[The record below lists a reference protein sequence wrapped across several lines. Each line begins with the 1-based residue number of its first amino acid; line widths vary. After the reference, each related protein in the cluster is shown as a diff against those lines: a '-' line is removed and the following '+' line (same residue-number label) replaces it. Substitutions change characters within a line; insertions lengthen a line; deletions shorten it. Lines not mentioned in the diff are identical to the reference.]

1 MVQQDKQDKQGR
13 PKPSS
18 PASPIPAI
26 PWWIS
31 VVVILGALLLA
42 AGAAIAL
49 LHPAMLASPNDQI
62 NGAVRIYAGYLASRN
77 LALAITLALLLS
89 LQARRTLSSL
99 MMVVALVQFLD
110 AGMDCAEGRWMV
122 APGVLVIGVV
132 FLFAASRLSR
142 FPFWKAAAWR

>member
-1 MVQQDKQDKQGR
+1 MIQQDKHDKQ
-13 PKPSS
+13 S
-18 PASPIPAI
+18 PVSPVPAM

-49 LHPAMLASPNDQI
+49 LHPAMLVSPNDQI

-77 LALAITLALLLS
+77 LALAIALALLLS

-99 MMVVALVQFLD
+99 MLVVALVQLLD
-110 AGMDCAEGRWMV
+110 ACMDCAEGRWMV